1 MSAVS
6 TLNALRNVLSRWWMH
21 DSLWLNDPDCLMVR
35 DTDTALT
42 PDEVRT
48 LATVIALSGG
58 MVLDSDNLRKLSDEN
73 RRVISMS
80 LPVYGKCAV
89 PFDLFTAQGTP
100 QFFELDCRTH
110 RMLGVFNWDEHATDV
125 AAPLSNTPTHVFD
138 VWAQRYAGAHSRETT
153 IRIPAHGCALLRL
166 SVLEDRPQVIG
177 STFHMLQGAVEI
189 KDEVWAGRTLSLKL
203 LPVAK
208 AEGWI
213 FIAVPARFRNVS
225 APDLEVSRLAE
236 DLVTIHLGVDKELQV
251 RVEFS

>member
-1 MSAVS
+1 MR
-6 TLNALRNVLSRWWMH
+6 AL
-21 DSLWLNDPDCLMVR
+21 
-35 DTDTALT
+35 
-42 PDEVRT
+42 E
-48 LATVIALSGG
+48 TVC
-58 MVLDSDNLRKLSDEN
+58 
-73 RRVISMS
+73 
-80 LPVYGKCAV
+80 P
-89 PFDLFTAQGTP
+89 
-100 QFFELDCRTH
+100 
-110 RMLGVFNWDEHATDV
+110 
-125 AAPLSNTPTHVFD
+125 
-138 VWAQRYAGAHSRETT
+138 
-153 IRIPAHGCALLRL
+153 
-166 SVLEDRPQVIG
+166 EDRPQVIG